1 MNLRQ
6 LSKFCESFTSP
17 LDSVLYELERET
29 HLKTLAPQMASGR
42 LQGQFLRFLSLMM
55 RPKRV
60 LEIGTF
66 TGYSAICLAE
76 GLPEGG
82 MLHTIE
88 ANAEL
93 AHFGKKYFA
102 KAGISH
108 KITAHIGDAFDVI
121 PTLDETWDLVFIDAG
136 KTDYTALYDLVFD
149 RLRPGG
155 FLLADN
161 TLWDGK
167 VMSGAKDPDTQ
178 AIRAFNQKVHD
189 DPRVENA
196 LLAVRDGVM
205 MVRKVEEVRS

>member
-1 MNLRQ
+1 MTLRQ
-6 LSKFCESFTSP
+6 LTKFCESFTSP
-17 LDSVLYELERET
+17 LDKVLHELERET

-55 RPKRV
+55 KPKRV

-76 GLPEGG
+76 GLTEDG

-93 AHFGKKYFA
+93 AYFGKKYFA
-102 KAGISH
+102 KASLSDR
-108 KITAHIGDAFDVI
+108 ITAHIGSAFDII

-136 KTDYTALYDLVFD
+136 KNDYAALYDLVFD

-167 VMSGAKDPDTQ
+167 VMSGAQDADTR

-189 DPRVENA
+189 DPRVENV
-196 LLAVRDGVM
+196 LLAVRDGLMV
-205 MVRKVEEVRS
+205 VRKL